1 MEKGETLGAKD
12 CVLRVAQISSDVNEM
27 AFACCIFS
35 LLHAIGVNDIRRYGI
50 GQGGR
55 TRKSYRD

>member
-1 MEKGETLGAKD
+1 MLYLMWDG
-12 CVLRVAQISSDVNEM
+12 SD
-27 AFACCIFS
+27 AIAS
-35 LLHAIGVNDIRRYGI
+35 LLHAIGVNDTRRCSI